1 MSHICGT
8 FFFMSTQSHI
18 DKVNLKPQL
27 IPYPTHVGSPTISPV
42 DLTSFKRNGIQKVEK
57 VFDKRYKELLEQ
69 AENLQKSFLITQQV
83 YESNYKF
90 EPIIGEIYHLY
101 EDDNG
106 GYSLSMIKPSEWKKK
121 HIYSVILNS
130 DMTWTKID

>member
-1 MSHICGT
+1 MNI
-8 FFFMSTQSHI
+8 
-18 DKVNLKPQL
+18 KKPDNVADRPGL
-27 IPYPTHVGSPTISPV
+27 LPYGSNVSAPSIKPI

-57 VFDKRYKELLEQ
+57 VFDRRYKELIEQ

-101 EDDNG
+101 EDDDG

-121 HIYSVILNS
+121 HVYSVILNS
-130 DMTWTKID
+130 EMTWTKID

>member
-1 MSHICGT
+1 MDI
-8 FFFMSTQSHI
+8 
-18 DKVNLKPQL
+18 KKPDNVADRPGL
-27 IPYPTHVGSPTISPV
+27 LPYGSNVSAPSIKPI

-57 VFDKRYKELLEQ
+57 VFDRRYKELLEQ

-101 EDDNG
+101 EDDDG

-121 HIYSVILNS
+121 HVYSVILNS
-130 DMTWTKID
+130 EMTWTKID